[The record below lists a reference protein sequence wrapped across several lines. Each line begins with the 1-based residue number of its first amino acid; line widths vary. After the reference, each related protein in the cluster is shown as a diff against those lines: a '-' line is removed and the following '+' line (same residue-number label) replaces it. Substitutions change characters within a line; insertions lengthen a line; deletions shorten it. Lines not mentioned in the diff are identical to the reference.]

1 MKFQV
6 AMIHLYLW
14 VVLWIWDVISLP
26 SATYIR
32 ETKIAAEESF
42 GNGDYLKAAIL
53 YKQVVDASIFS
64 DPAGRLNMA
73 HAYFLAGEIEQAY
86 QNYLV
91 LSRVD
96 DVKLAAKA
104 RSQMAMIALVRGDT
118 AQALGRLREAILL
131 DFDNRAVVTDFEILR
146 HRFSGKVELGQEE
159 QSKSTAQ
166 DSLTNPVENI
176 PVPDEMNNAVV
187 EQSDQRDQLL
197 QNLDK
202 INMSEEQARSVLDA
216 MKVNERQYIY
226 QLRRLSVHGTAKS
239 GKKVEW

>member
-1 MKFQV
+1 
-6 AMIHLYLW
+6 MIRLYLW
-14 VVLWIWDVISLP
+14 VVLWIWDIISLP
-26 SATYIR
+26 SARFIS
-32 ETKIAAEESF
+32 ETTVAAQESF

-73 HAYFLAGEIEQAY
+73 NAYFLAGETELAY

-96 DVKLAAKA
+96 DVKLAAIA
-104 RSQMAMIALVRGDT
+104 RSQMAMIALQKGDT
-118 AQALGRLREAILL
+118 VQALGRLREAILL
-131 DFDNRAVVTDFEILR
+131 DRGNRAVVTDFEILR
-146 HRFSGKVELGQEE
+146 SRFSGLIESGAAE
-159 QSKSTAQ
+159 QLKSAAA
-166 DSLTNPVENI
+166 DSLADPAENVPVQQEL
-176 PVPDEMNNAVV
+176 NNTVV
-187 EQSDQRDQLL
+187 EQSDQREQLL

-202 INMSEEQARSVLDA
+202 INMSEEQAKSVLDA

-226 QLRRLSVHGTAKS
+226 QLRRLGVQGTAKP

>member
-1 MKFQV
+1 MKFQI
-6 AMIHLYLW
+6 AMIQLYLW
-14 VVLWIWDVISLP
+14 VVLWFWDIISLP
-26 SATYIR
+26 SARFIS
-32 ETKIAAEESF
+32 ETTIAAEESF

-53 YKQVVDASIFS
+53 YRQVVDASIFS

-73 HAYFLAGEIEQAY
+73 HAYFLAGETELAY

-104 RSQMAMIALVRGDT
+104 RSQMAMIALGRGDT
-118 AQALGRLREAILL
+118 VQALGRLKEAILL
-131 DFDNRAVVTDFEILR
+131 DRSNRSVVTDFEILR
-146 HRFSGKVELGQEE
+146 HRFSGKIEPGESE
-159 QSKSTAQ
+159 QSKSAAQ
-166 DSLTNPVENI
+166 DSLADPAENI
-176 PVPDEMNNAVV
+176 PIREELNNAVV
-187 EQSDQRDQLL
+187 EQSDQREQLL

-202 INMSEEQARSVLDA
+202 INMSEEQAKSVLDA

-226 QLRRLSVHGTAKS
+226 QLRRLGVHGTAKS

>member
-1 MKFQV
+1 
-6 AMIHLYLW
+6 MIQLYLW

-26 SATYIR
+26 SARFIS
-32 ETKIAAEESF
+32 ETTVAAQESF

-73 HAYFLAGEIEQAY
+73 NAYFLAGETELAY

-96 DVKLAAKA
+96 DVKLAAVA
-104 RSQMAMIALVRGDT
+104 RSQMAMIALQKGDT
-118 AQALGRLREAILL
+118 VQALGRLREAILL
-131 DFDNRAVVTDFEILR
+131 DRGNRAVVTDFEILR
-146 HRFSGKVELGQEE
+146 SRFSGLIESGEAE
-159 QSKSTAQ
+159 QLKSAAS
-166 DSLTNPVENI
+166 DSLADPVENV
-176 PVPDEMNNAVV
+176 PVQQELNNTVV
-187 EQSDQRDQLL
+187 EQSDQREQLL

-202 INMSEEQARSVLDA
+202 INMSEEQAKSVLDA

-226 QLRRLSVHGTAKS
+226 QLRRLGVQGTAKPA
-239 GKKVEW
+239 KKVEW

>member
-1 MKFQV
+1 
-6 AMIHLYLW
+6 MIQLYLW

-26 SATYIR
+26 SARFIS
-32 ETKIAAEESF
+32 ETTVAAQESF

-73 HAYFLAGEIEQAY
+73 NAYFLAGETEMAY

-96 DVKLAAKA
+96 DVKLAAVA
-104 RSQMAMIALVRGDT
+104 RSQMAMIALQKGDT
-118 AQALGRLREAILL
+118 VQALGRLREAILL
-131 DFDNRAVVTDFEILR
+131 DRGNRAVVTDFEILR
-146 HRFSGKVELGQEE
+146 SRFSGLIESGEAE
-159 QSKSTAQ
+159 QLKSAAS
-166 DSLTNPVENI
+166 DSLADPVENV
-176 PVPDEMNNAVV
+176 PVQQELNNTVV
-187 EQSDQRDQLL
+187 EQSDQREQLL

-202 INMSEEQARSVLDA
+202 INMSEEQAKSVLDA

-226 QLRRLSVHGTAKS
+226 QLRRLGVQGTAKPA
-239 GKKVEW
+239 KKVEW

>member
-1 MKFQV
+1 MKFQI
-6 AMIHLYLW
+6 AMIQLYLW

-26 SATYIR
+26 SARFIR
-32 ETKIAAEESF
+32 ETTIAAEESF

-73 HAYFLAGEIEQAY
+73 HAYFLAGETERAY

-96 DVKLAAKA
+96 DEKLAAKA
-104 RSQMAMIALVRGDT
+104 RSQMAVIALGKGDT
-118 AQALGRLREAILL
+118 VQALGRLREAILL
-131 DFDNRAVVTDFEILR
+131 DRSNRSAVTDFEILR
-146 HRFSGKVELGQEE
+146 HRFSGKIETEGAE
-159 QSKSTAQ
+159 QPKSAVR
-166 DSLTNPVENI
+166 DSLADPVENI
-176 PVPDEMNNAVV
+176 PVQEQLNNAVV
-187 EQSDQRDQLL
+187 EQSDQREQLL

-226 QLRRLSVHGTAKS
+226 QLRRSGVRGTVKS